1 MRRLLQTL
9 AFVVL
14 AVFGGTRDAAAG
26 SPSMSAGGAPVAATA
41 EVAMP
46 ADWVS
51 EFGRYVVVHAAP
63 DDARVARRLAD
74 HADEA
79 VPRIGEALGI
89 PAGQRI
95 RVIVA
100 PDDATFSS
108 MQPGTPPTWAD
119 GTAWP
124 LQGLV
129 FLHAPDARPGTATP
143 LETVFDHELVHIM
156 LGRAFAPRRVPHWLQ
171 EGSAQVLANE
181 VRPDQTARL
190 GALGGAD
197 ALLRLDD
204 ITGSWPA
211 DPVRAQLAYAQSAHL
226 VAFLRNSYGQDAFRD
241 LVRRLAR
248 GQDVDAA
255 LKGATGYTG
264 HQIDTQWRTR
274 LASSPLW
281 MQSVFTDT
289 TLLGL
294 GGFMLV
300 AGFFAHRKRRREQLD
315 RWAREEAVQDA
326 IYASLAGEGWGT
338 DRAPLP
344 VPARAGWAAPGTDL
358 VVH

>member
-1 MRRLLQTL
+1 MRRLLQLL
-9 AFVVL
+9 AFVLFTAFGVAGD
-14 AVFGGTRDAAAG
+14 AVAG
-26 SPSMSAGGAPVAATA
+26 APSMSAGPDPVAATA

-63 DDARVARRLAD
+63 EDARVARRLAT
-74 HADEA
+74 HADTA
-79 VPRIGEALGI
+79 VPRLADALGL

-95 RVIVA
+95 RVVVA
-100 PDDATFSS
+100 PDDRTFAT

-129 FLHAPDARPGTATP
+129 FLHAPDARRGDATA
-143 LETVFDHELVHIM
+143 LETVFDHELVHVM

-171 EGSAQVLANE
+171 EGSAQLLANE
-181 VRPDQTARL
+181 IRPDQTDRL

-226 VAFLRNSYGQDAFRD
+226 VAFLRNTYGQDAFHE

-248 GQDVDAA
+248 GQDVDASLRA
-255 LKGATGYTG
+255 ATGLTA
-264 HQIDTQWRTR
+264 HQIDTAWRTR

-281 MQSVFTDT
+281 MKQVFTDT

-300 AGFFAHRKRRREQLD
+300 AGFFAHRKRRREQLA
-315 RWAREEAVQDA
+315 RWEREEAVQDA
-326 IYASLAGEGWGT
+326 IYASLAGEGWGPSRPVLPP
-338 DRAPLP
+338 RAW
-344 VPARAGWAAPGTDL
+344 VTAGTDL